1 MDVNDGVRSN
11 SPDPAA
17 SHEVTDE
24 QLAAELKKFA
34 GKRTVHY
41 PVSELLARHWEEA
54 FSYARLC
61 TDGAHPAGMLTTA
74 AFTRLFEEA
83 ARQGGPTA
91 AWRPQLLV
99 AIRRIAAEWDS
110 DHRRPLLHP
119 ELRSDP
125 GATGRAAARLLPPE
139 NRRLVSR
146 AFQRLAEPARCLL
159 WHTQVEGEAIDIPA
173 ALLGLDADGAA
184 VRLERAR
191 EQLREGCLDVHRE
204 FAAGDECRRYARL
217 LDVSLRRGDDALDPD
232 LSDHMAGCA
241 HCRCAAEQLNRFYDR
256 LPVLLAEGVLGW
268 GAREYLDSRGER
280 APGTVEKAAGRPTAA
295 APPAVVADARM
306 DFTADTGPDPTAGMP
321 KDFAAHAAPRF
332 PAGRTS
338 AGFGP
343 DAPRDFQAG
352 TGQGPTAGT
361 GQSPTVGTGPGPTV
375 GTGPGIQAGA
385 GPGIQAGARPGL
397 TADTPDFESDRPD
410 FAAATG
416 PDGTEGTAETADT
429 AQDFTAGMPE
439 DFAAHATREFPAAGT
454 SPGFGTDVPPDVV
467 ADAAQDFAVAADAR
481 LDFAAGPD
489 EGLPHAPRENRSPHR
504 SADPHAPGHG
514 GTARYPADA
523 NAGAG
528 PATDTGSARHASD
541 AGAGARPST
550 DTGGSARHAAG
561 PGDGSRSARAVPP
574 AGPRSAHKARRRA
587 LRRRR
592 HVALAVLTVSACVFV
607 PLALWSGSWSGGGGT
622 AAGRSSGEPGTGT
635 ESGSSGSL
643 PWVGAAAA
651 APSGTVQGRI
661 RNADSG
667 LCIGI
672 GKNKAVAGA
681 EAVLVDC
688 TSSATQR
695 WEYETDGLLRSLAA
709 PELCLDSHL
718 GYSVQLAA
726 CAGESQPG
734 TKNVRYDFTL
744 QGSLVPRWNQDL
756 ALTSASG
763 GRGAALVL
771 KPRTDSESQRWLADT
786 SNDLEMQS
794 VNWGIGSESTA
805 PTTRSAKSSATPTPA
820 GTPTTGTPKSSR
832 TPSTGSVTSGGAS
845 GGWCYYPYCSSNGQ
859 GGWPTSGGSGDSG
872 GGYGGGGGYGDS
884 GGSGTG
890 NGGGGGG
897 RG

>member
-1 MDVNDGVRSN
+1 MNDGVLSN

-119 ELRSDP
+119 ELRSGS

-159 WHTQVEGEAIDIPA
+159 WHTQVEGEAIDVPA

-241 HCRCAAEQLNRFYDR
+241 HCRCAAEQLHRFYDR

-280 APGTVEKAAGRPTAA
+280 APRTAEKAAGRPPAAA
-295 APPAVVADARM
+295 APQAVVADARM
-306 DFTADTGPDPTAGMP
+306 DFTADTGPDRTAGMP
-321 KDFAAHAAPRF
+321 QNFAAHASPGS

-343 DAPRDFQAG
+343 DVPQDFPA
-352 TGQGPTAGT
+352 
-361 GQSPTVGTGPGPTV
+361 GTGPGLTP
-375 GTGPGIQAGA
+375 GTGPGLTPGT
-385 GPGIQAGARPGL
+385 GPGLTPGTGPGH
-397 TADTPDFESDRPD
+397 TADTPDFASDRPD
-410 FAAATG
+410 FAADTG
-416 PDGTEGTAETADT
+416 PDGTADT
-429 AQDFTAGMPE
+429 AQNFAADMSQ

-454 SPGFGTDVPPDVV
+454 SPGFGPEVPPDDL
-467 ADAAQDFAVAADAR
+467 ADAGQDFAVAADAR
-481 LDFAAGPD
+481 PDFAAGPAG
-489 EGLPHAPRENRSPHR
+489 GLPHAPRENEHPHR

-514 GTARYPADA
+514 GTAQHPADA
-523 NAGAG
+523 HAGTG
-528 PATDTGSARHASD
+528 PATGTGGSARRASD
-541 AGAGARPST
+541 AGADARPSAG
-550 DTGGSARHAAG
+550 TGGNGNARHAAG
-561 PGDGSRSARAVPP
+561 PGDGPRSARAVPP

-592 HVALAVLTVSACVFV
+592 HVALAVLTVSACVLV
-607 PLALWSGSWSGGGGT
+607 PLALWSGSWSGGSGT

-651 APSGTVQGRI
+651 TPSGTVQGRI

-672 GKNKAVAGA
+672 GGNKAVTGA

-688 TSSATQR
+688 TSSANQR

-726 CAGESQPG
+726 CAGESRPG
-734 TKNVRYDFTL
+734 AKNVRYDFTL
-744 QGSLVPRWNQDL
+744 QGSIVPRWNQDL

-771 KPRTDSESQRWLADT
+771 KPRTDSESQRWLTDT

-805 PTTRSAKSSATPTPA
+805 PTTRSVKSSPTPTPADTPTTGAPKSSATP
-820 GTPTTGTPKSSR
+820 
-832 TPSTGSVTSGGAS
+832 STGSATS
-845 GGWCYYPYCSSNGQ
+845 GGWCSYPYCSSNGQ
-859 GGWPTSGGSGDSG
+859 GGRPASGSS
-872 GGYGGGGGYGDS
+872 GGGGGYGGS
-884 GGSGTG
+884 GGSGEG
-890 NGGGGGG
+890 NGAGGGG

>member
-1 MDVNDGVRSN
+1 MNDGVLSN

-110 DHRRPLLHP
+110 DHRRSLLHP
-119 ELRSDP
+119 ELRSGS

-146 AFQRLAEPARCLL
+146 AFQRLTEPARCVL
-159 WHTQVEGEAIDIPA
+159 WHTQVEGEGIDVPA
-173 ALLGLDADGAA
+173 ALLGLDVDSAA
-184 VRLERAR
+184 VKLERAR

-256 LPVLLAEGVLGW
+256 LPLLLAEGVLGW

-280 APGTVEKAAGRPTAA
+280 APGTVEEAAGLPAA
-295 APPAVVADARM
+295 AVAPPAVVADARM
-306 DFTADTGPDPTAGMP
+306 DFTADTGPGRTADLP
-321 KDFAAHAAPRF
+321 EDFTAHAAPDF

-343 DAPRDFQAG
+343 DVPRDFPAG
-352 TGQGPTAGT
+352 TGPGL
-361 GQSPTVGTGPGPTV
+361 TVGTGPGLPVVTGPGV
-375 GTGPGIQAGA
+375 TAGTGAGLTAGTGAGLTAGTGPGRTAGTPDFVSDGPDFAA
-385 GPGIQAGARPGL
+385 GTGPDDSADTARDL
-397 TADTPDFESDRPD
+397 TADTP
-410 FAAATG
+410 
-416 PDGTEGTAETADT
+416 
-429 AQDFTAGMPE
+429 E
-439 DFAAHATREFPAAGT
+439 DFATHATREFPAAGT
-454 SPGFGTDVPPDVV
+454 SPGFGPDVPPDVV
-467 ADAAQDFAVAADAR
+467 ADAGQDFAAAADAR
-481 LDFAAGPD
+481 PDFASGPA
-489 EGLPHAPRENRSPHR
+489 EALPHAPRENGHPHR

-514 GTARYPADA
+514 GTAQHPADA
-523 NAGAG
+523 NPGAG
-528 PATDTGSARHASD
+528 PSNDTGGSARHASD
-541 AGAGARPST
+541 AKAGVRPST
-550 DTGGSARHAAG
+550 DTAGSARHAAG
-561 PGDGSRSARAVPP
+561 PGDGPRSARAVPATGPRSSRAVPP
-574 AGPRSAHKARRRA
+574 AGARSAHKARRRA

-592 HVALAVLTVSACVFV
+592 HVALAVLTVSACVLV
-607 PLALWSGSWSGGGGT
+607 PLTLWSGSWSGGGGT

-651 APSGTVQGRI
+651 TPSGTVQGRI

-672 GKNKAVAGA
+672 SKNKAVAGA
-681 EAVLVDC
+681 ETVLADC
-688 TSSATQR
+688 TESVTQR

-763 GRGAALVL
+763 RPGAALVL
-771 KPRTDSESQRWLADT
+771 KPRTDSESQRWQVDT

-794 VNWGIGSESTA
+794 VNWGIGSASTA
-805 PTTRSAKSSATPTPA
+805 PATRSAKSSPTPA
-820 GTPTTGTPKSSR
+820 PADTPTTGTPKSS
-832 TPSTGSVTSGGAS
+832 PSTGSATSGSGS
-845 GGWCYYPYCSSNGQ
+845 GGWCSSCSSNGQ
-859 GGWPTSGGSGDSG
+859 GGWSTSGSSGDF
-872 GGYGGGGGYGDS
+872 GGGGGH
-884 GGSGTG
+884 GGSDAG
-890 NGGGGGG
+890 NGGG

>member
-1 MDVNDGVRSN
+1 MNDGVLSN

-119 ELRSDP
+119 ELRSGP

-146 AFQRLAEPARCLL
+146 AFQRLAEPVRCLL
-159 WHTQVEGEAIDIPA
+159 WHTQVEGEGIDVPA
-173 ALLGLDADGAA
+173 ALLGLDVDGAT
-184 VRLERAR
+184 VKLERAR

-256 LPVLLAEGVLGW
+256 LPLLLAEGVLGW
-268 GAREYLDSRGER
+268 GAREYLDARGER
-280 APGTVEKAAGRPTAA
+280 APGTVEKTADRPTADA

-306 DFTADTGPDPTAGMP
+306 DFASDTA
-321 KDFAAHAAPRF
+321 
-332 PAGRTS
+332 
-338 AGFGP
+338 
-343 DAPRDFQAG
+343 
-352 TGQGPTAGT
+352 
-361 GQSPTVGTGPGPTV
+361 
-375 GTGPGIQAGA
+375 
-385 GPGIQAGARPGL
+385 
-397 TADTPDFESDRPD
+397 
-410 FAAATG
+410 
-416 PDGTEGTAETADT
+416 PDGTADT
-429 AQDFTAGMPE
+429 ARDFTADRPE

-454 SPGFGTDVPPDVV
+454 SPGFGPDVPPDVV
-467 ADAAQDFAVAADAR
+467 DDAAQAFAVAADAR
-481 LDFAAGPD
+481 LDFASGPG
-489 EGLPHAPRENRSPHR
+489 EGLPHAPRENGNPHR
-504 SADPHAPGHG
+504 SADPLAPGHG
-514 GTARYPADA
+514 ASARHAAGA
-523 NAGAG
+523 NAGVG
-528 PATDTGSARHASD
+528 RATDTGASARHAAD
-541 AGAGARPST
+541 VGAGARPST
-550 DTGGSARHAAG
+550 DTGGSARHTAG
-561 PGDGSRSARAVPP
+561 PGDGSRSARVVPP
-574 AGPRSAHKARRRA
+574 VGPRSAHKARRRA
-587 LRRRR
+587 QRRRR
-592 HVALAVLTVSACVFV
+592 HVALAVLTVSACVVV

-635 ESGSSGSL
+635 GTGSSL

-651 APSGTVQGRI
+651 TPSGTVQGRI

-672 GKNKAVAGA
+672 SKNKAVAGA

-688 TSSATQR
+688 TSSVTQR
-695 WEYETDGLLRSLAA
+695 WEYETDGLLRSLDA

-734 TKNVRYDFTL
+734 AKNVRYDFTR

-763 GRGAALVL
+763 ARGAALVL

-805 PTTRSAKSSATPTPA
+805 PTTRSAKSSPTPTPA
-820 GTPTTGTPKSSR
+820 DAPTTGTPKPSR
-832 TPSTGSVTSGGAS
+832 TPSTGSATSGGAS

-859 GGWPTSGGSGDSG
+859 GGRPTSGSSGGFGSG
-872 GGYGGGGGYGDS
+872 GGYGGSGGIG
-884 GGSGTG
+884 GGSG
-890 NGGGGGG
+890 G